1 MFSLI
6 RKFYKDESGATL
18 VEYGLLVA
26 LIAAAVA
33 VTVYALGDQLNTL
46 FSEMKDCVTSPSST
60 NC

>member
-1 MFSLI
+1 MFNLI
-6 RKFYKDESGATL
+6 KKFYKDESGATI

-33 VTVYALGDQLNTL
+33 VTVYLLGGELNTL
-46 FSEMKDCVTSPSST
+46 FSEMKDCISDPKTS